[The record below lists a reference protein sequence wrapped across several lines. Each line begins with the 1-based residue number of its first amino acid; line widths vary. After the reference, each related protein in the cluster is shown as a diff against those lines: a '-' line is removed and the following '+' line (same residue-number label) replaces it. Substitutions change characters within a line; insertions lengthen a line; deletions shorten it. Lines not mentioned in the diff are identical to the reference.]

1 MRFRALTD
9 FWCEELKSQYAR
21 NLLYTARTEKLKG
34 LVRQWVVERKVE
46 LVAAGTDAVI
56 SGHGSAAP
64 VAKPSLWARI
74 KGVIGWP

>member
-21 NLLYTARTEKLKG
+21 NLLYTARTDKLKG
-34 LVRQWVVERKVE
+34 LVAQWVVERKVE

-56 SGHGSAAP
+56 SGHGSTAP
-64 VAKPSLWARI
+64 DSPPSLWVRV
-74 KGVIGWP
+74 KGVFGWR